1 MPIMFQKETGALEVS
16 RLQFAELEPLRFTSH
31 LCVAYILGVEGKIIK
46 NMQHNGGR
54 NVTKGGRKK
63 NPTKEKKMPT
73 FLNVGKSKCLIL
85 FHEVQRFEQIT
96 NDKT

>member
-1 MPIMFQKETGALEVS
+1 MPIMFQKETGACEDS
-16 RLQFAELEPLRFTSH
+16 RLQFAELEPLRFTS
-31 LCVAYILGVEGKIIK
+31 LLSVAYILGVEGKIK
-46 NMQHNGGR
+46 MNMQHGGGQ
-54 NVTKGGRKK
+54 NDTKGGRKK
-63 NPTKEKKMPT
+63 NPTYKKKLPT